1 MLCQNTLAVKW
12 FSMKT
17 NLKALLFF
25 MFVLLLT
32 KSTVFLLFVSASCP
46 EIKDSHF
53 SRSSAGSSVTDM
65 KFIQTQTHTHYIN
78 IKSTAIKTT
87 GRRQC
92 YPLSPFT
99 TKQNNNVIL
108 KLWVSTSLT
117 LFSVMILVSNNY
129 KTQIINKTF
138 MLQSLFHSFLCFKAS
153 SSLSPHMEVLFVLP
167 KIRV

>member
-65 KFIQTQTHTHYIN
+65 KFI
-78 IKSTAIKTT
+78 
-87 GRRQC
+87 
-92 YPLSPFT
+92 
-99 TKQNNNVIL
+99 
-108 KLWVSTSLT
+108 
-117 LFSVMILVSNNY
+117 
-129 KTQIINKTF
+129 
-138 MLQSLFHSFLCFKAS
+138 
-153 SSLSPHMEVLFVLP
+153 
-167 KIRV
+167 

>member
-1 MLCQNTLAVKW
+1 MVQHENKPESFTIFHVRVVTHQVNSVSFVCVSQLSRNKRFPFFSILCREL
-12 FSMKT
+12 
-17 NLKALLFF
+17 
-25 MFVLLLT
+25 
-32 KSTVFLLFVSASCP
+32 CHRH
-46 EIKDSHF
+46 EIYID
-53 SRSSAGSSVTDM
+53 TD
-65 KFIQTQTHTHYIN
+65 THTHYIN

-138 MLQSLFHSFLCFKAS
+138 MLQILFHSFLCFKAS